1 MNEGDKAQIAQRLA
15 VQQAVS
21 RVLLESQSLD
31 EAMSEVLRLIATHLG
46 WSLAV
51 YWTADDPVGGPP
63 RLQCRKVWA
72 DETVFRAPVVEAT
85 RTATLRAREELPGLA
100 LATREPVWLE
110 ALSDD
115 GATPRIRAACAAGL
129 VSSAAFPLR
138 ERDSVA
144 GVIELFAR
152 DRRAADEGTLNLMTA
167 IGHQVALV
175 RRRVEAQATALQAL
189 ERTRDELE
197 TVLRALPDAIAV
209 RDTTGRVVY
218 ANEASPE
225 TDKLLSDL
233 QHAAPAELAANY
245 LIWDEAGR
253 PVGERDLPGARA
265 ARGEIEDRQLRVRR
279 IGSAQGGDRWVA
291 LRATPVAGV
300 SGGTRRVVSVL
311 RDVTAERRQQDWT
324 RVLAEAGSAL
334 LATAELT
341 PALED
346 VAALACRSIAARCA
360 IVLRQPAGDLR
371 LAAFARAGAVP
382 ATVDD
387 PARAEAVRAAAAAV
401 GAGEAT
407 LVQEG
412 ERARIGVPL
421 AWRGT
426 VVGALVLEAGDD
438 GRRFGPAD
446 LAGAE
451 ELARRLA
458 LAVENI
464 RLRSDGQEAARS
476 REDLLAIV
484 SHDLRNPLG
493 VVMASSALLLKS
505 PLVDPPGKEG
515 RSKRQVEAIQR
526 AGTRMNRLIRDLLD
540 FAAIQA
546 GRLTISSHPRG
557 VGELVREVFDA
568 AAPQAEA
575 KSLKLIDGSPE
586 SPLRVACDHDRVIQL
601 FDSVVGNAVKFSGE
615 GGSVTVTAEPDGD
628 MVRFAIS
635 DEGPGIPSEEL
646 PHVFDRYYQA
656 KRRNRDGIGL
666 GLSIARGIVEAHG
679 GRIWVESPAAP
690 TGVGTRFF
698 FTLPAAQQ

>member
-1 MNEGDKAQIAQRLA
+1 MNEGDKAQVAQRLA

-21 RVLLESQSLD
+21 RVLLESNSLD
-31 EAMSEVLRLIATHLG
+31 EAMSEVLRLVATHLG

-51 YWTADDPVGGPP
+51 YWTATDAVGGPP
-63 RLQCRKVWA
+63 RLQCRELWA
-72 DETVFRAPVVEAT
+72 DETVFRAPIVEAT
-85 RTATLRAREELPGLA
+85 RTASLRAGEELPGQVLG
-100 LATREPVWLE
+100 TREPVWVE
-110 ALSDD
+110 ALSPE
-115 GATPRIRAACAAGL
+115 GASPRILAACAAGL

-138 ERDSVA
+138 ERDTVP

-152 DRRAADEGTLNLMTA
+152 DRRAADDGSLNLMTA
-167 IGHQVALV
+167 ISHQVALV
-175 RRRVEAQATALQAL
+175 RRRFEAQAAALQGL

-209 RDTTGRVVY
+209 RDAAGRVVY
-218 ANEASPE
+218 ANEAAPE
-225 TDKLLSDL
+225 AGRLLAEL
-233 QHAAPAELAANY
+233 QHASAADLAAKY
-245 LIWDEAGR
+245 KMWDEAGR
-253 PVGERDLPGARA
+253 PVDAQDLPGARA
-265 ARGEIEDRQLRVRR
+265 ARGESEDRQLRVRR
-279 IGSAQGGDRWVA
+279 VGSSDGGDQWVA
-291 LRATPVAGV
+291 VKATPVAGV
-300 SGGTRRVVSVL
+300 AGGSRRVVTVL
-311 RDVTAERRQQDWT
+311 RDVTVERRQQEWT

-346 VAALACRSIAARCA
+346 VATLACRSIAGRCA
-360 IVLRQPAGDLR
+360 VALKHGGGELR
-371 LAAFARAGAVP
+371 LAAFARSGGVASP
-382 ATVDD
+382 PDD
-387 PARAEAVRAAAAAV
+387 PARADAVRAASAV
-401 GAGEAT
+401 VQAGEAT

-412 ERARIGVPL
+412 ARSRISVPL

-426 VVGALVLEAGDD
+426 VFGALVLEGGDD
-438 GRRFGPAD
+438 GRRLGQVD

-464 RLRSDGQEAARS
+464 RLRSEGQEAARS

-505 PLVDPPGKEG
+505 PLTDPPGKEG

-540 FAAIQA
+540 FAAIQS

-557 VGELVREVFDA
+557 VGELTREVFDA
-568 AAPQAEA
+568 LAAQAEA
-575 KSLKLIDGSPE
+575 KSLKLVDGSPE
-586 SPLRVACDHDRVIQL
+586 STLRVSCDHDRVIQL
-601 FDSVVGNAVKFSGE
+601 LDNVVGNAVKFSGE
-615 GGSVTVTAEPDGD
+615 GGTVTVTAEPDGD
-628 MVRFAIS
+628 MVRFAVT
-635 DEGPGIPSEEL
+635 DEGPGISAEEL

-656 KRRNRDGIGL
+656 KRRNRDGIGI

-690 TGVGTRFF
+690 SAVGTRFF